1 MGRAGIRGPRLPSDS
16 GAGLHDWH
24 GWGYICGRTT
34 RNSVWKMVWVAREFV
49 EERQVAAVCAAL
61 EPYEWRSFAPPMLA
75 RCVLGALDRHRV
87 LDLIAG
93 VPGAAIA
100 DPAPVEPAE
109 RGDVR
114 VEVLVDFLTH
124 HRWRTLTLAAVGG
137 HLLNELDRWCRQRQ
151 RLDAELRELL
161 DDA

>member
-1 MGRAGIRGPRLPSDS
+1 M
-16 GAGLHDWH
+16 
-24 GWGYICGRTT
+24 
-34 RNSVWKMVWVAREFV
+34 ARELV

-61 EPYEWRSFAPPMLA
+61 EPYEWRSFAAQMLA

-87 LDLIAG
+87 LDLVAG
-93 VPGAAIA
+93 VPGAAIG
-100 DPAPVEPAE
+100 DSEPAE

-114 VEVLVDFLTH
+114 VEVLVDFLSG

-137 HLLNELDRWCRQRQ
+137 HLLNELGRWCRQRQ

-161 DDA
+161 DDE